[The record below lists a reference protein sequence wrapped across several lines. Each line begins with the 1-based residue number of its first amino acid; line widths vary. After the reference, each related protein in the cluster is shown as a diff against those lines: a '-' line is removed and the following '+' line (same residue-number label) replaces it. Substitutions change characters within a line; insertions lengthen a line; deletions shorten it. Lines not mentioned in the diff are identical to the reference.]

1 MAIFI
6 ATNLLKTLQ
15 SLIIFTSFTLFSER
29 SNAQLSVYILDIPI
43 IFSARFSTMSIK
55 YEATAKNYK
64 KFNLPPGNKNR
75 PIINKGKSR
84 SKKFISFFS
93 KN

>member
-1 MAIFI
+1 
-6 ATNLLKTLQ
+6 
-15 SLIIFTSFTLFSER
+15 
-29 SNAQLSVYILDIPI
+29 
-43 IFSARFSTMSIK
+43 MSIK

-84 SKKFISFFS
+84 SKKFISFVS